1 MTEPIKKGD
10 QVALHY
16 QGTFD
21 DGIVFDSSESSGRP
35 LIFKVGAGQVIPGF
49 EKAVL
54 GMKKGEEKT
63 FRVTPAEAYGEHNP
77 DLLKEVPRGTLPKE
91 ADIKV
96 GMMLGMKLSTGATLP
111 VKVVKVTTDKV
122 TMDVNHPLAGKAL
135 NFKIRIVEVFSQ

>member
-21 DGIVFDSSESSGRP
+21 DGIVFDSSEVSGRP

-111 VKVVKVTTDKV
+111 VKVVKVTTEKV

>member
-1 MTEPIKKGD
+1 MGPIKNGD

-21 DGIVFDSSESSGRP
+21 DGTVFDSSESSGRP
-35 LIFKVGAGQVIPGF
+35 LVFEVGAGQVIPGF
-49 EKAVL
+49 EKAVI

-77 DLLKEVPRGTLPKE
+77 DLLKEVPRTTLPPNAE
-91 ADIKV
+91 LKV

-111 VKVVKVTTDKV
+111 VKVVKVTAEKV